1 MRTWIEASE
10 TDVSYIFAA
19 FTMSTT
25 IHGQADVLSPA
36 NDSPRR
42 AILVALGLL
51 FAAAIPPLAIVE
63 GFKLVQAQFGYGGDL
78 AVTYIGGGLLATIAI
93 GLIGVAY
100 HRVRPVTVHVPRW
113 LPTLRES
120 GWIVAGIV
128 ISFVA
133 AILIAIGMQVLN
145 AVPPTNFSAAA
156 AAERPVLVYGLS
168 IVGALFIIGPIEEYF
183 YRGIVQGRLREQ
195 MGPVPAIGIVSVGF
209 ALGHVPSYWIGGSEL
224 LSLGVFFALLSIAV
238 ASVILGAIYERTQNL
253 VVVIVIHSLINGI
266 SFSVA
271 LVAALGA

>member
-1 MRTWIEASE
+1 
-10 TDVSYIFAA
+10 
-19 FTMSTT
+19 MSTST
-25 IHGQADVLSPA
+25 HNQSDVQPRTADSQ
-36 NDSPRR
+36 RR

-51 FAAAIPPLAIVE
+51 FAAAIPPLALVE
-63 GFKLVQAQFGYGGDL
+63 GFKLVQTQFGYGGDL
-78 AVTYIGGGLLATIAI
+78 AITYIGGGLLATIAI

-133 AILIAIGMQVLN
+133 AILIGIGIQSLN
-145 AVPPTNFSAAA
+145 AIPPTHFAAAA
-156 AAERPVLVYGLS
+156 AAERPVLIYGLA
-168 IVGALFIIGPIEEYF
+168 IVAALFIIGPIEEYF

-195 MGPVPAIGIVSVGF
+195 MGPVAAISIVSVGF
-209 ALGHVPSYWIGGSEL
+209 ALGHVPSYWIGGSDL

-238 ASVILGAIYERTQNL
+238 TSVVLGAIYERTQNL
-253 VVVIVIHSLINGI
+253 VVVIVIHSLINAI
-266 SFSVA
+266 SFSLA

>member
-1 MRTWIEASE
+1 
-10 TDVSYIFAA
+10 
-19 FTMSTT
+19 MSTST
-25 IHGQADVLSPA
+25 YNQPDIQPRTA
-36 NDSPRR
+36 DSPRR

-63 GFKLVQAQFGYGGDL
+63 GFKLVQAQFGYSGDL
-78 AVTYIGGGLLATIAI
+78 AVTFIGGGLLATIAI
-93 GLIGVAY
+93 GLLGLAY

-113 LPTLRES
+113 LPTLREG

-133 AILIAIGMQVLN
+133 ALLIGIGMQVLD
-145 AVPPTNFSAAA
+145 ATPPTNFSAAA
-156 AAERPVLVYGLS
+156 AAERPVLVYGLAV
-168 IVGALFIIGPIEEYF
+168 VGALFIIGPIEEYF

-195 MGPVPAIGIVSVGF
+195 MGPVAAIAIVSVGF
-209 ALGHVPSYWIGGSEL
+209 ALGHVPSYWIGGSDF
-224 LSLGVFFALLSIAV
+224 LSVGVLFALLSIAV

-253 VVVIVIHSLINGI
+253 VVVIVIHSLINAI

>member
-78 AVTYIGGGLLATIAI
+78 AVTFIGGGLLATIAI
-93 GLIGVAY
+93 GLLGFAY
-100 HRVRPVTVHVPRW
+100 HRIRPVTVHVPRL

-145 AVPPTNFSAAA
+145 AVPPKNFSAAA

-195 MGPVPAIGIVSVGF
+195 MGPVPAIAIVSVGF

>member
-1 MRTWIEASE
+1 MPSYTAP
-10 TDVSYIFAA
+10 TKDMQYLLHDVLKIAEYDIPGYEELDRA
-19 FTMSTT
+19 FTE
-25 IHGQADVLSPA
+25 AVLTEAGKLAA
-36 NDSPRR
+36 NV
-42 AILVALGLL
+42 LQ
-51 FAAAIPPLAIVE
+51 PLNQVGDEE
-63 GFKLVQAQFGYGGDL
+63 GCRLEN
-78 AVTYIGGGLLATIAI
+78 
-93 GLIGVAY
+93 GVVRTPTGFQEAY
-100 HRVRPVTVHVPRW
+100 RQM
-113 LPTLRES
+113 REG

-133 AILIAIGMQVLN
+133 AILIGIGMQVLD

-156 AAERPVLVYGLS
+156 AAERPVLVYGPA

-195 MGPVPAIGIVSVGF
+195 MGAVPAIAIVSVGF

-238 ASVILGAIYERTQNL
+238 ASVIFGAIYERTQNL
-253 VVVIVIHSLINGI
+253 VVVIVIHSLINAI